1 METAI
6 SECET
11 GEAWTQERD
20 GPWSEK
26 CAAMSIAYVTR
37 TPQAGFEPAPGMI
50 EVLIPVDQ
58 ALFEASFPLPD
69 GRRQTALVR
78 GPYISV
84 IPADQPHFI
93 RSQRQPQMVILALDP
108 AFYRAKV
115 RSALGFPPPDI
126 ALHYAVIDPF
136 MRELGN
142 KLRSE
147 FRMLRISGNVYLE
160 SLAGVIAV
168 HLAANYGRIRADTD
182 VRTGLPPHKVSR
194 VLALIKEHIGE
205 TISVDELAAAV
216 HMSTC
221 HFARMFKE
229 AVRQPPHVYI
239 TGQRMEH
246 AKQLLRTSNLPLVDV
261 AAGAGFQT
269 QAHFTSVF
277 RRHAGVTP
285 RIFRLNWKAGR
296 PRQDGSVNGNAA
308 RPFERRNSV

>member
-1 METAI
+1 
-6 SECET
+6 
-11 GEAWTQERD
+11 
-20 GPWSEK
+20 
-26 CAAMSIAYVTR
+26 
-37 TPQAGFEPAPGMI
+37 MI
-50 EVLIPVDQ
+50 EVLIPMDQ

-69 GRRQTALVR
+69 GRQQTTLVR

-84 IPADQPHFI
+84 IPADRPHFI

-115 RSALGFPPPDI
+115 RSALGFAPGI

-142 KLRSE
+142 TLRSE

-168 HLAANYGRIRADTD
+168 HLAANYGRIHADTD

-194 VLALIKEHIGE
+194 VLAFIREHIAE

-221 HFARMFKE
+221 HFARMFKQ

-246 AKQLLRTSNLPLVDV
+246 AKQLLRTSSLPLVDV

-277 RRHAGVTP
+277 RKHAGVTP
-285 RIFRLNWKAGR
+285 RIFRLNWQAG
-296 PRQDGSVNGNAA
+296 PRQDGRVNGNAA
-308 RPFERRNSV
+308 QPFERRNST